1 MKAVPLIST
10 YMAGLISR
18 KVARNVRAYE
28 RSTLSKPVHLP
39 SDTAPSSKHVA
50 RAHCSVHT
58 HAHGARNCL
67 NQCLDLLV
75 ALCIVHTHAHG
86 ARNCLGQCLDLLVA
100 HCMVHTH
107 AHGARNCLNQCLDLL
122 VARALALL
130 LLPA

>member
-75 ALCIVHTHAHG
+75 A
-86 ARNCLGQCLDLLVA
+86 
-100 HCMVHTH
+100 
-107 AHGARNCLNQCLDLL
+107 
-122 VARALALL
+122 RALALL